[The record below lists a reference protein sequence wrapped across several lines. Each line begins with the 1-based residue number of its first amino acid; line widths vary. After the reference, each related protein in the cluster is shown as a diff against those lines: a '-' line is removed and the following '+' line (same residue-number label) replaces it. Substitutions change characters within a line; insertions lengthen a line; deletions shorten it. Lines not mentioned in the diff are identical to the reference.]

1 VSKSYDEWRR
11 SVATTLINNA
21 NDATDE
27 ANAATEA
34 DRNRALTEVE
44 SLQAID
50 PTLSQSRIDSDVNQ
64 LLGEQA
70 RYAGYQADFS
80 GSEALLGQ
88 DRAAGLS
95 AAAALGRGGTAM
107 TDRATQLEAVN
118 RLEAAAGQA
127 GDTRSIASERAMMLR
142 DLAEYEARNAG
153 FGEDRILQVLDQA
166 QGRERANNEQ
176 IVSSTLQQL
185 ASQGVQ
191 ASPWMV
197 SQIRAS
203 LNGQSEERLRATET
217 SLRMEDYKLRDSAR
231 QFSLAAKSGV
241 LESMGTR
248 EQEARN
254 AELSGRESATQARE
268 TALSSTRQDQL
279 TRENAGAALS
289 TAVRQSTREGQQTL
303 DQVREQLQATRDTQA
318 LAILDSIL
326 KTGRDEERA
335 NLTALTAKQQY
346 IAAMVTD
353 ILSNTSR
360 VTTDAGT
367 LAQIISALSV

>member
-1 VSKSYDEWRR
+1 MSKSYDEWRR